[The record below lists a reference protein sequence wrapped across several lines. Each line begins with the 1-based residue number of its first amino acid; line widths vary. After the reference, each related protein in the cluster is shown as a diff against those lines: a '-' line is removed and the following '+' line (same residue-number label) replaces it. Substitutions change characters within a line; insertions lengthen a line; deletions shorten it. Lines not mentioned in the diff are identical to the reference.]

1 MMVAA
6 ASAAPGR
13 ARTRVCPVD
22 MPSCRRLDG
31 KREQERNRDWTP
43 HGDKA
48 IAGLRMEAP
57 VLPSGTI
64 MIEQCLIGGM

>member
-1 MMVAA
+1 
-6 ASAAPGR
+6 
-13 ARTRVCPVD
+13 
-22 MPSCRRLDG
+22 MPSSRRLDG
-31 KREQERNRDWTP
+31 KREQERNGDWTP

-64 MIEQCLIGGM
+64 MIEQCLIGGL